1 MSNLS
6 GMSLADLVAGRGYV
20 KAKISRTCNS
30 VKITDSNEMLL
41 NQKTRL
47 LEAFKEYE
55 DYNINILKLESNDTE
70 PIEEYEN
77 KYLNALTIIDEEINR
92 RNAHSPST
100 RPEQVVKLHQPI
112 KLPPIDIPCFSGK
125 FSEFIPFINLFN
137 SLIDKNDALDSVQKL
152 YYLRS
157 HLKGEPLDII
167 KNLPLTNTSYNEALT
182 ILNERYN
189 NKLKIINEHICVLLD
204 LKPLVKSTS
213 SSLREFVSS
222 IKQQLAALANLEPS
236 VKYWD
241 AIILCVLSRKLD
253 AYTARAYH
261 MERDADT
268 DPTMEGFLD
277 YLERRALALENAE
290 PGTSGQP
297 RYLPANKTVLIATEK
312 TLQCDLC
319 IDTNGSSIPA
329 IESPAGDWQRTGE
342 ECSSIAV

>member
-6 GMSLADLVAGRGYV
+6 AMSLADLVAGRGYV

-112 KLPPIDIPCFSGK
+112 KLPPIDIPCFS
-125 FSEFIPFINLFN
+125 
-137 SLIDKNDALDSVQKL
+137 
-152 YYLRS
+152 
-157 HLKGEPLDII
+157 
-167 KNLPLTNTSYNEALT
+167 
-182 ILNERYN
+182 
-189 NKLKIINEHICVLLD
+189 
-204 LKPLVKSTS
+204 
-213 SSLREFVSS
+213 
-222 IKQQLAALANLEPS
+222 
-236 VKYWD
+236 
-241 AIILCVLSRKLD
+241 D

-261 MERDADT
+261 MERDAGT